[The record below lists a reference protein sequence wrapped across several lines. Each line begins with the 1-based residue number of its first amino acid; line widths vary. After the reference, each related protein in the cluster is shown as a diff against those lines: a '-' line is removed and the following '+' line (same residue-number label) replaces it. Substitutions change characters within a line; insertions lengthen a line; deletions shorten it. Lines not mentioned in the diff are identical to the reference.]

1 MQDLD
6 CKDRL
11 SRFMKVNYHSSSL
24 LHQTSSLFQLSRFGF
39 VNAYLFAE
47 RDRTFTLIDTGISSG
62 HAVTKE
68 AGKLGR
74 PIARVVLT
82 HAHVD
87 HVGSLDYL
95 TGKFPGIEVAMST
108 REARLL
114 QRDFSLDPDEPSTKI
129 KGRFLRC
136 RTRPTR
142 LVTEGDKVGS
152 LSVVFSPGHTP
163 GHICL
168 FDPISQI
175 LFSGD
180 ALHSMF
186 GGVSVASTPKP
197 LFPFLSW
204 GTWDAPTALESGR
217 RLLAL
222 EPEVLAPG
230 HGPIV
235 IKPAEAMRQAIEQ
248 ETARLG

>member
-1 MQDLD
+1 
-6 CKDRL
+6 
-11 SRFMKVNYHSSSL
+11 MKLNYR
-24 LHQTSSLFQLSRFGF
+24 TPSLFQLCRFGF

-47 RDRTFTLIDTGISSG
+47 RDRTFTLIDTGIISSG
-62 HAVTKE
+62 HAIIKE
-68 AGKLGR
+68 ARKLAR
-74 PIARVVLT
+74 PIVRIVLT
-82 HAHVD
+82 HVHGD

-95 TGKFPGIEVAMST
+95 TRKFPDIEVAVGE

-114 QRDFSLDPDEPSTKI
+114 QRDFSLAGNEPNAKF
-129 KGRFLRC
+129 KGMFPHC
-136 RTRPTR
+136 RTRPTKLLR
-142 LVTEGDKVGS
+142 EGDKVGS

-163 GHICL
+163 GHISL
-168 FDPISQI
+168 FDPATQI

-204 GTWDAPTALESGR
+204 GTWDAPTALDSAR
-217 RLLAL
+217 RLLAI
-222 EPEVLAPG
+222 EPEFLAPG

-235 IKPAEAMRQAIEQ
+235 VQPVEALRQAIER
-248 ETARLG
+248 EAVRLA

>member
-1 MQDLD
+1 
-6 CKDRL
+6 
-11 SRFMKVNYHSSSL
+11 MKVNYHSSSR
-24 LHQTSSLFQLSRFGF
+24 LHYTSSLFQLSRFGF

-47 RDRTFTLIDTGISSG
+47 RDQTFTLIDAGIISFG
-62 HAVTKE
+62 HAITKE
-68 AGKLGR
+68 ASKLGR
-74 PIARVVLT
+74 PVARIVLT
-82 HAHVD
+82 HVHWD

-95 TGKFPGIEVAMST
+95 TRKFPEAEVAVSE

-114 QRDFSLDPDEPSTKI
+114 ERDFSLNSDEPSTKI
-129 KGRFLRC
+129 KGRFLLC

-142 LVTEGDKVGS
+142 LVKEGDKVGS
-152 LSVVFSPGHTP
+152 LSVVSSPGHTP

-168 FDPISQI
+168 FDPFSQI

-186 GGVSVASTPKP
+186 GGVTVASTPKP

-204 GTWDAPTALESGR
+204 ATWDAPTALESGR

-222 EPEVLAPG
+222 EPELLAPG

-235 IKPAEAMRQAIEQ
+235 IKPVEAIRQAIEQ

>member
-1 MQDLD
+1 
-6 CKDRL
+6 
-11 SRFMKVNYHSSSL
+11 MKVNYHSSSL
-24 LHQTSSLFQLSRFGF
+24 LHHTSSLFQLCRFGF
-39 VNAYLFAE
+39 VNTYLFAE
-47 RDRTFTLIDTGISSG
+47 KDRTFTLIDTGIVSFG
-62 HAVTKE
+62 HAIAKE
-68 AGKLGR
+68 AAKLGR
-74 PIARVVLT
+74 PVARIVLT
-82 HAHVD
+82 HVHGD

-95 TGKFPGIEVAMST
+95 ARKFPEIEVAISE

-114 QRDFSLDPDEPSTKI
+114 QRDFSLDQNEPSTKI

-168 FDPISQI
+168 FDPTSQI

-204 GTWDAPTALESGR
+204 ATWDAPTALESGW

-222 EPEVLAPG
+222 EPELLAPG

-235 IKPAEAMRQAIEQ
+235 IKPVEAMRQAIEQ
-248 ETARLG
+248 ENARLACIAHKS